1 MASTHFTRL
10 SSLLAAA
17 AIAMP
22 GVAVAQATTA
32 PAQAPVADTTPRE
45 EITVYYVGAIRDRD
59 GAKPADNPK
68 DAKLPALPVVY
79 EDEPAAPAPAT
90 PAA

>member
-1 MASTHFTRL
+1 MARIHLYRL

-22 GVAVAQATTA
+22 GVAVAQAT
-32 PAQAPVADTTPRE
+32 PAQGPEIVADTTPRE
-45 EITVYYVGAIRDRD
+45 EITVYSVGSIADRD
-59 GAKPADNPK
+59 GGKAVENPR
-68 DAKLPALPVVY
+68 DSKLPALPVVY
-79 EDEPAAPAPAT
+79 DDEPAAPAPVK